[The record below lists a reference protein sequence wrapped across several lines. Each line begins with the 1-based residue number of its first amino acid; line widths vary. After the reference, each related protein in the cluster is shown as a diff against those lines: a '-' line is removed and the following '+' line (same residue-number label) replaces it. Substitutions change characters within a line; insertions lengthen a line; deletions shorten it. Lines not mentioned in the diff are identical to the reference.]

1 MDDTRLFQTRS
12 SSNFLLSSF
21 FSLLFLLFSVSLR
34 TANIKVITRVSNTC
48 NQNINTNRYKVLYAC
63 ISIFLAHHFPSNRAF
78 CLFWNWDNPVV
89 TRRSDRAKKLQV
101 YRGEMISF
109 ERETGQVEKSAILS
123 GDNFRRRKH
132 GENPSSADRP
142 GLPLPLDRRPDI
154 RRRAGN
160 EIIAWNKRGNNFMP
174 PRRLRRVA
182 APSRSIA
189 CLGHGCATIYFP
201 LRYTRYTAEDCSTTG
216 LG

>member
-21 FSLLFLLFSVSLR
+21 FSLLFLLFSVSLQ

-101 YRGEMISF
+101 YREMISF

-189 CLGHGCATIYFP
+189 CLGHGERLRNHLFSVAIYA
-201 LRYTRYTAEDCSTTG
+201 LYSRG
-216 LG
+216 L

>member
-132 GENPSSADRP
+132 GENPSSAD
-142 GLPLPLDRRPDI
+142 
-154 RRRAGN
+154 
-160 EIIAWNKRGNNFMP
+160 
-174 PRRLRRVA
+174 
-182 APSRSIA
+182 
-189 CLGHGCATIYFP
+189 
-201 LRYTRYTAEDCSTTG
+201 
-216 LG
+216 

>member
-1 MDDTRLFQTRS
+1 MTPNLRVRGHQFPAGGDAYTPRDLTSFLYISNVYEMGISKRWTILVYSRLVPRLISFS
-12 SSNFLLSSF
+12 LLSSP
-21 FSLLFLLFSVSLR
+21 FSLLLPSLSLFSLSLS
-34 TANIKVITRVSNTC
+34 NIEVITRVSNTC

-132 GENPSSADRP
+132 GENPSSAD
-142 GLPLPLDRRPDI
+142 
-154 RRRAGN
+154 
-160 EIIAWNKRGNNFMP
+160 
-174 PRRLRRVA
+174 
-182 APSRSIA
+182 
-189 CLGHGCATIYFP
+189 
-201 LRYTRYTAEDCSTTG
+201 
-216 LG
+216 